1 MMTINL
7 KGIRINNR
15 PNLSEEDVNKILI
28 VKNGLEDLNLIIQE
42 IEHTYQI
49 LGSEEITEN
58 ERELNKR
65 RLKALEKLMAD
76 INARVNTAIDKEID
90 KSKFS

>member
-1 MMTINL
+1 MMTINP

>member
-1 MMTINL
+1 MTNP
-7 KGIRINNR
+7 KGTRINR
-15 PNLSEEDVNKILI
+15 SGNLSEEDVNKILI

-42 IEHTYQI
+42 IEHTYRI
-49 LGSEEITEN
+49 LDDEALSDDEKA
-58 ERELNKR
+58 LNKR

-76 INARVNTAIDKEID
+76 INAKVNTAIDREID

>member
-1 MMTINL
+1 MMTINP

-49 LGSEEITEN
+49 LGSEENNRERKGTEQK
-58 ERELNKR
+58 EGLR
-65 RLKALEKLMAD
+65 RWKNSWQ
-76 INARVNTAIDKEID
+76 I
-90 KSKFS
+90 